1 VGIASTTAVP
11 ALDNLEKRGLVQR
24 TRDPNDRRKYF
35 VNLQDEGKRLVDE
48 MLPEV
53 TEMISSSFDGITQ
66 KDMRIFWKVMRQI
79 ETNLTQKSQG
89 DTVVD

>member
-1 VGIASTTAVP
+1 
-11 ALDNLEKRGLVQR
+11 VQR

-48 MLPEV
+48 MLPEL